1 MPSLLESLAGSLGGN
16 NVADVIAKH
25 VNADPQTVRKAL
37 AVALPLLV
45 AALARNAQNPQGAAA
60 LHQAVQND
68 HDGRVLDDVKGYLSN
83 PDVSDGQGILGH
95 VLGGQQTAAQTQV
108 SQATG
113 LSTAGA
119 GTLMAS
125 IAPLLM
131 GAVGRA
137 QQQGGLNPS
146 GLSSLLGSE
155 TSAIS
160 QNPAALGSITQML
173 GGQEGGDVGDALAAA
188 GKSLFSK
195 FLHHE

>member
-1 MPSLLESLAGSLGGN
+1 
-16 NVADVIAKH
+16 
-25 VNADPQTVRKAL
+25 
-37 AVALPLLV
+37 
-45 AALARNAQNPQGAAA
+45 
-60 LHQAVQND
+60 
-68 HDGRVLDDVKGYLSN
+68 
-83 PDVSDGQGILGH
+83 
-95 VLGGQQTAAQTQV
+95 
-108 SQATG
+108 
-113 LSTAGA
+113 
-119 GTLMAS
+119 
-125 IAPLLM
+125 M

-155 TSAIS
+155 TSAIT